1 MKTRVIITAIIAA
14 ASISSSTAQ
23 ELLTDGKVW
32 NCVQRMY
39 NDQTGEYDR
48 PYTITVVGDTIIG
61 DSKCKRLTQVWGDDT
76 ATMFHFAALERDS
89 RLYLVVD
96 EEQREYLN
104 FNLAVGDADGIEGCV
119 TAIDYIIVNDIRT
132 KRLTIERRGHLQ
144 YLVEGI
150 GLSDDWQRNP
160 IVNSYY
166 NVLIS
171 VEQNGVT
178 IFTAKDFCADTTSV
192 KQVETQS
199 GQQHHPTCD
208 LSGKLV
214 SSNVRGQIIISDGKK
229 IIQR

>member
-1 MKTRVIITAIIAA
+1 MKTRAIITAIIAA

-119 TAIDYIIVNDIRT
+119 TAIGYITVNGIRT
-132 KRLTIERRGHLQ
+132 KRLTIERRGYLQ
-144 YLVEGI
+144 YIVEGI
-150 GLSDDWQRNP
+150 GLSDDWQRYP
-160 IVNSYY
+160 VVNSYY

-171 VEQNGVT
+171 VELNGVT
-178 IFTAKDFCADTTSV
+178 IFTAEDFSAGTTGIRSIEPAT
-192 KQVETQS
+192 KES
-199 GQQHHPTCD
+199 PTYD
-208 LSGKLV
+208 LQGRKVAESRHGIYIK
-214 SSNVRGQIIISDGKK
+214 NGRIILK
-229 IIQR
+229 

>member
-150 GLSDDWQRNP
+150 GLSDDWQRHP

-199 GQQHHPTCD
+199 GQQHHPTYD

-214 SSNVRGQIIISDGKK
+214 SSNVRSQIIISDGKK